1 VRDETLDQL
10 AAMDEPV
17 GGTPVDHSASDN
29 EPAQPGLF
37 ARLFKAETG
46 PGDVEAYLDH
56 PLNFDK
62 SLGLA
67 QVIRGATGLFGELK
81 LAVIDVAFGLLNW
94 FRRRPGPPAP
104 A

>member
-37 ARLFKAETG
+37 ARLFKAET
-46 PGDVEAYLDH
+46 
-56 PLNFDK
+56 
-62 SLGLA
+62 
-67 QVIRGATGLFGELK
+67 
-81 LAVIDVAFGLLNW
+81 
-94 FRRRPGPPAP
+94 AP
-104 A
+104 VTWRHTSIIHLTSTSR